1 MARLKV
7 STERR
12 VWLMAYA
19 PLFVWIGV
27 IFLLSSDSGSMSNTS
42 RFVRPILVFLFP
54 SADETTLLFYHGI
67 VRKLAH
73 FTEYAILG
81 ALALRAFAELK
92 YRHVLSLMIVVAVA
106 FADEFGQ
113 SFRPSRT
120 ASIVDVGI
128 DITGGLTM
136 ISVLYL
142 ISRSRKSE
150 ADKLRAEKRNNV

>member
-1 MARLKV
+1 MSHKER
-7 STERR
+7 SEGRR
-12 VWLMAYA
+12 VWLWSYA
-19 PLFVWIGV
+19 PLIVWIGI
-27 IFLLSSDSGSMSNTS
+27 IFYLSSDQGSMSNTS

-81 ALALRAFAELK
+81 ALAVRALVRSQ
-92 YRHVLSLMIVVAVA
+92 YRYAFSLLIVVAVA

-113 SFRPSRT
+113 SFRPTRT

-128 DITGGLTM
+128 DIAGGLV
-136 ISVLYL
+136 IIASLYIL
-142 ISRSRKSE
+142 IGNGRTATK
-150 ADKLRAEKRNNV
+150 K

>member
-1 MARLKV
+1 MSDDIRV
-7 STERR
+7 RR
-12 VWLMAYA
+12 WRVLLWAYA

-54 SADETTLLFYHGI
+54 AADETTLLFYHGI

-73 FTEYAILG
+73 LTEYAILG
-81 ALALRAFAELK
+81 ALAVRAFVRSQ
-92 YRHVLSLMIVVAVA
+92 YRYAFSLFIVVAVA

-120 ASIVDVGI
+120 ASVVDVGI
-128 DITGGLTM
+128 DIAGGLAM
-136 ISVLYL
+136 IAALYL
-142 ISRSRKSE
+142 YIRPRRPTTE
-150 ADKLRAEKRNNV
+150 N